1 LSAAASACL
10 DLTECNSAVLVGVWI
25 AEHNPEGRGAAAS
38 DTLVPSED
46 GETEVRE
53 RIR

>member
-1 LSAAASACL
+1 V
-10 DLTECNSAVLVGVWI
+10 VLLGVWI
-25 AEHNPEGRGAAAS
+25 AEQNPDERGAATS

-46 GETEVRE
+46 GEAQVRE

>member
-1 LSAAASACL
+1 M
-10 DLTECNSAVLVGVWI
+10 VLLGVWI
-25 AEHNPEGRGAAAS
+25 AEHNPDERRTAAS

-46 GETEVRE
+46 GKAQVRE